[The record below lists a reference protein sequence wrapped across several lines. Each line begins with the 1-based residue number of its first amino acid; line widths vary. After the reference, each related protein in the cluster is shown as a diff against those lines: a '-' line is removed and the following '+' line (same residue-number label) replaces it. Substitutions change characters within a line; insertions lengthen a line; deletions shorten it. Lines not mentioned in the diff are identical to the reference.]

1 MSGDWT
7 LQTKSDTG
15 AGYHPNAD
23 LSSAMIDGPTRSLF
37 GSLEQSYRQLPVAD
51 GALEALYV
59 LTWRFSPEA
68 GAWLTVLQGSGGRYG
83 NAGATQFALAPAGW
97 TMADCVTR
105 ALADVEVGGWLR
117 PLHDGGPTAPPRC
130 RPDELLRLLATLLD
144 QPTPPALT
152 VVETASPA
160 ALFAAASRAL
170 PEGTLRRTAW
180 STSATVRRPGRDG
193 PLISGPWP
201 ADLAARYPEEHA
213 AFLKLAAAS
222 TGAPPQP
229 PKAVIWAAREASAGR
244 HPGRLVDAADPL
256 EWAAALEYQRPLTD
270 REAAGLLRS
279 DALVEADRQRWTD
292 GGHAAKLVAR
302 DPAWL
307 GPLLGHRMTWVAE
320 GVADVVTREAP
331 WPELV
336 RLQKAAVRRGR
347 TAPAALRSLAPVDR
361 ARLARDVLDGS
372 TAPELRAAAPWLE
385 ALGLDRSGNED
396 LFPPGRSDVAAQL
409 RAAPRNVAGA
419 IEFARGEA
427 RWDEELAALME
438 AAPAAK
444 LHLLVALAPSNALA
458 SFLRKH
464 PTALAPDEVP
474 DLIVA
479 AERLQG
485 RLKDPD
491 RFVVSLLRQL
501 HSASGEETPLLA
513 EPFTDQQSAAALR
526 LMLGLPQRAP
536 ARRAPRWLV
545 ALICASAG
553 LVVGILLGWLLLGG
567 LL

>member
-1 MSGDWT
+1 MSGAWT

-105 ALADVEVGGWLR
+105 ALADVEVGGWLS

-256 EWAAALEYQRPLTD
+256 EWAAALEHQRPLTD

-279 DALVEADRQRWTD
+279 DALVESDRQRWTD

-320 GVADVVTREAP
+320 GGADAGTREAP

-438 AAPAAK
+438 AAPAAR

-545 ALICASAG
+545 ALICASTG
-553 LVVGILLGWLLLGG
+553 LVVGILLGWLVLGG

>member
-15 AGYHPNAD
+15 AGYHPTAD

-117 PLHDGGPTAPPRC
+117 PDRSPQTPPRC
-130 RPDELLRLLATLLD
+130 RPDELLRLLSTLLD
-144 QPTPPALT
+144 QREPPAVT
-152 VVETASPA
+152 VVDAGSPS
-160 ALFAAASRAL
+160 ALFAAAARAL
-170 PEGTLRRTAW
+170 PEGILRRTAW
-180 STSATVRRPGRDG
+180 STSAAVRRPGADG

-201 ADLAARYPEEHA
+201 ADLAGRYPQEHA
-213 AFLKLAAAS
+213 AFLKVAAAS
-222 TGAPPQP
+222 PAELPQP
-229 PKAVIWAAREASAGR
+229 PKAVVWAAREASAGGQ
-244 HPGRLVDAADPL
+244 PGRLVDATDPL
-256 EWAAALEYQRPLTD
+256 EWAEALEHRRPLTD

-292 GGHAAKLVAR
+292 GGHAATLVAR

-307 GPLLGHRMTWVAE
+307 GPLLGHRLPWVAE
-320 GVADVVTREAP
+320 GLAEVVTRDAP
-331 WPELV
+331 WAELV
-336 RLQKAAVRRGR
+336 RVQKAAVRQGR
-347 TAPAALRSLAPVDR
+347 PAPAALRSLAPVDR

-385 ALGLDRSGNED
+385 AIGLDRSGNED

-409 RAAPRNVAGA
+409 RAAPRNVARA

-427 RWDEELAALME
+427 RWDEELAALMQ
-438 AAPAAK
+438 AAPAAR

-485 RLKDPD
+485 RLKDPE